1 MANTQRDVLD
11 AALAILDEF
20 GLPDLSM
27 RRLATALDIRPSALY
42 WHYPNKQTLL
52 AAVAD
57 EVLAAV
63 PAPDPT
69 SRWDA
74 ALRETTVAIRA
85 ALLRYKDSA
94 EVVSSAYASGL
105 ITSPVGAYLVA
116 AARSGGMAAAQA
128 EAARTALSQFVIGFT
143 IEQQTREQMERLKV
157 TDPSDRDFD
166 AEFDAGLDLIV
177 TGIRSLSAQLV

>member
-1 MANTQRDVLD
+1 MANTQRDVLE

-20 GLPDLSM
+20 GLADLSM

-63 PAPDPT
+63 PEPAVGAPWTDQ
-69 SRWDA
+69 
-74 ALRETTVAIRA
+74 LRDTTVAMRA
-85 ALLRYKDSA
+85 AMRRYKDSA
-94 EVVSSAYASGL
+94 EVISSAYASGL
-105 ITSPVGAYLVA
+105 ITSSVGDYLVT
-116 AARSGGMAAAQA
+116 AARAGGVTDDTA

-157 TDPSDRDFD
+157 TEPSDRDFD
-166 AEFDAGLDLIV
+166 AEFDAGLGLIV
-177 TGIRSLSAQLV
+177 TGIRSLSDQLV